1 MNPISKTLIQH
12 ILEEETSS
20 VGVFGGGFKPPT
32 KGHFAVV
39 EKILNNYNINKLII
53 FVGSGVRDNISQQ
66 QSLDIWNVYKKY
78 LPKKVEIVPS
88 QVPITSIYDYAKE
101 NPNTEVK
108 WFLGAREENIQDR
121 VDFEKRTKSAASK
134 PNLTPILITTPLEIS
149 GTKTRQSLQNKEEFF
164 TYLPDMLSDS
174 DKETVYSIL
183 SGINEWV
190 PEPEIDNIEDYADDV
205 LNPLDLKI
213 PPHFVDR
220 VNDRRNNPSI
230 EADELY
236 DFFDKLSDEKDD
248 LEDLLDDEG
257 EIVATDSDTNI
268 NIPLAKDNERINT
281 VVAKTIMRKKNFLT
295 PNKKLVF
302 EKTVGDSIVC
312 DNCGWTWKIKDGGN
326 DLYICHKCDHDNTP
340 KQTNNFFQSL
350 EDKEIDFT
358 APDEDRVKYYEEY
371 YKNLSPSDFKVEKQ
385 KDKVVISNISKKKLE
400 HNSEFKK
407 LLVSLTMYMMDHI
420 NIDPLPNVEFVE
432 DDNKNA
438 DDLLGK
444 TAYYDPNN
452 QTIVLYTYNRHPKDI
467 LRSYAHE
474 MIHHKQNLEGKIQN
488 IQGQNINE
496 DDYLKELEAEAY
508 LQGNGLLFRG
518 WENSLKN
525 D

>member
-88 QVPITSIYDYAKE
+88 QVPITSIYDYVKE

-108 WFLGAREENIQDR
+108 WFLGAREENIQDK

-302 EKTVGDSIVC
+302 EED
-312 DNCGWTWKIKDGGN
+312 
-326 DLYICHKCDHDNTP
+326 
-340 KQTNNFFQSL
+340 FFEPL
-350 EDKEIDFT
+350 EDDVD
-358 APDEDRVKYYEEY
+358 DERVNFYTEY
-371 YKNLSPSDFKVEKQ
+371 YKNLSPSEFQVEKQ

-432 DDNKNA
+432 DDSKNA
-438 DDLLGK
+438 NDLLGK

-452 QTIVLYTYNRHPKDI
+452 QTIVLYTYNRHPKDV

-474 MIHHKQNLEGKIQN
+474 MIHHKQNLEGKLQN
-488 IQGQNINE
+488 IKGQNINE

>member
-121 VDFEKRTKSAASK
+121 VDFEKRTKSASSK

-302 EKTVGDSIVC
+302 EED
-312 DNCGWTWKIKDGGN
+312 
-326 DLYICHKCDHDNTP
+326 
-340 KQTNNFFQSL
+340 FFEPL
-350 EDKEIDFT
+350 EDDVD
-358 APDEDRVKYYEEY
+358 DERVNFYAEY
-371 YKNLSPSDFKVEKQ
+371 YKNLSPSEFQVEKQ

-400 HNSEFKK
+400 HNLEFKK

-452 QTIVLYTYNRHPKDI
+452 QTIVLYTYNRHPKDV

-518 WENSLKN
+518 WENSLKK
-525 D
+525 

>member
-1 MNPISKTLIQH
+1 MNPISKSLIKH
-12 ILEEETSS
+12 ILEEETPSI
-20 VGVFGGGFKPPT
+20 GVFGGGFKPPT

-53 FVGSGVRDNISQQ
+53 FVGSGVRDGISQQ
-66 QSLDIWNVYKKY
+66 QSLDIWNIYKKY
-78 LPKKVEIVPS
+78 LPKKVEIAPS

-101 NPNTEVK
+101 NPDTEVK
-108 WFLGAREENIQDR
+108 WFLGAREENVQDR
-121 VDFEKRTKSAASK
+121 IDFEKRTKSTANK

-149 GTKTRQSLQNKEEFF
+149 GTKTRQSLKNKEEFF
-164 TYLPDMLSDS
+164 TYLPDVLSDS
-174 DKETVYSIL
+174 DKEAVYSIL

-236 DFFDKLSDEKDD
+236 NFFDKLSDEKDD

-268 NIPLAKDNERINT
+268 NIPLAKDNKRVNT
-281 VVAKTIMRKKNFLT
+281 IVAKTIMRKKNFLT

-302 EKTVGDSIVC
+302 EEDFFEPLENGVDDERV
-312 DNCGWTWKIKDGGN
+312 
-326 DLYICHKCDHDNTP
+326 
-340 KQTNNFFQSL
+340 NFY
-350 EDKEIDFT
+350 
-358 APDEDRVKYYEEY
+358 AEY
-371 YKNLSPSDFKVEKQ
+371 YKNLSPSEFQVEKQ
-385 KDKVVISNISKKKLE
+385 KDKVIISNISKKKLE
-400 HNSEFKK
+400 HNPEFKK
-407 LLVSLTMYMMDHI
+407 LLVSLTMYMMNHI

-432 DDNKNA
+432 DDNENA
-438 DDLLGK
+438 KDLLGK

-488 IQGQNINE
+488 IQGQDINE

>member
-121 VDFEKRTKSAASK
+121 VDFEKRTKSATSK

-302 EKTVGDSIVC
+302 EED
-312 DNCGWTWKIKDGGN
+312 
-326 DLYICHKCDHDNTP
+326 
-340 KQTNNFFQSL
+340 FFEPL
-350 EDKEIDFT
+350 EDDVD
-358 APDEDRVKYYEEY
+358 DERVNFYAEY
-371 YKNLSPSDFKVEKQ
+371 YKNLSPSEFQVEKQ

-400 HNSEFKK
+400 HNLEFKK

-518 WENSLKN
+518 WENSLKK
-525 D
+525 

>member
-121 VDFEKRTKSAASK
+121 VDFEKRTKSASSK

-302 EKTVGDSIVC
+302 EED
-312 DNCGWTWKIKDGGN
+312 
-326 DLYICHKCDHDNTP
+326 
-340 KQTNNFFQSL
+340 FFEPL
-350 EDKEIDFT
+350 EDDVD
-358 APDEDRVKYYEEY
+358 DERVNFYAEY
-371 YKNLSPSDFKVEKQ
+371 YKNLSPSEFQVEKQ

-432 DDNKNA
+432 DDSKNA
-438 DDLLGK
+438 NDLLGK
-444 TAYYDPNN
+444 TAYYDPNS
-452 QTIVLYTYNRHPKDI
+452 QTIVLYTYNRHPKDV

-496 DDYLKELEAEAY
+496 DEYLKELEAEAY

-518 WENSLKN
+518 WENSLKK
-525 D
+525 

>member
-1 MNPISKTLIQH
+1 MNPISKSLIQH
-12 ILEEETSS
+12 ILEEETPS

-53 FVGSGVRDNISQQ
+53 FVGSGIRDGISQQ
-66 QSLDIWNVYKKY
+66 QSLDIWNIYKKY

-88 QVPITSIYDYAKE
+88 QNPITSIYDYAKE
-101 NPNTEVK
+101 NPDTEVK
-108 WFLGAREENIQDR
+108 WFLGAREENVQDR
-121 VDFEKRTKSAASK
+121 IDFEKRTKSTSSK

-164 TYLPDMLSDS
+164 TYLPDILSNS
-174 DKETVYSIL
+174 DKEAVYSTL

-190 PEPEIDNIEDYADDV
+190 PEPEIDDIEDYADDV
-205 LNPLDLKI
+205 LDPLDLKI

-268 NIPLAKDNERINT
+268 NIPLAKDNKRVNT
-281 VVAKTIMRKKNFLT
+281 IVAKTIMRKKNFLT

-302 EKTVGDSIVC
+302 EED
-312 DNCGWTWKIKDGGN
+312 
-326 DLYICHKCDHDNTP
+326 
-340 KQTNNFFQSL
+340 FFEPL
-350 EDKEIDFT
+350 EENPGFKE
-358 APDEDRVKYYEEY
+358 
-371 YKNLSPSDFKVEKQ
+371 
-385 KDKVVISNISKKKLE
+385 
-400 HNSEFKK
+400 
-407 LLVSLTMYMMDHI
+407 LLVSLTIYMMEHI
-420 NIDPLPNVEFVE
+420 NIEPLPNLVFVE
-432 DDNKNA
+432 DDIENA
-438 DDLLGK
+438 NNLLGK
-444 TAYYDPNN
+444 TAYYDPNDP
-452 QTIVLYTYNRHPKDI
+452 TIVLYTYNRHPKDV
-467 LRSYAHE
+467 LRSYPHE
-474 MIHHKQNLEGKIQN
+474 MIHHMQNLEGRINN
-488 IQGQNINE
+488 IQGDNINE
-496 DDYLKELEAEAY
+496 DEYLAELELEAY
-508 LQGNGLLFRG
+508 SKGNMLFRG

>member
-302 EKTVGDSIVC
+302 EED
-312 DNCGWTWKIKDGGN
+312 
-326 DLYICHKCDHDNTP
+326 
-340 KQTNNFFQSL
+340 FFEPL
-350 EDKEIDFT
+350 EDDVD
-358 APDEDRVKYYEEY
+358 DERVNFYTEY
-371 YKNLSPSDFKVEKQ
+371 YKNLSPSEFQVEKQ

-432 DDNKNA
+432 DDSKNA
-438 DDLLGK
+438 NDLLGK

-452 QTIVLYTYNRHPKDI
+452 QTIVLYTYNRHPKDV

-488 IQGQNINE
+488 IKGQNINE
-496 DDYLKELEAEAY
+496 DEYLKELEAEAY

>member
-121 VDFEKRTKSAASK
+121 VDFEKRTKSASSK

-302 EKTVGDSIVC
+302 EED
-312 DNCGWTWKIKDGGN
+312 
-326 DLYICHKCDHDNTP
+326 
-340 KQTNNFFQSL
+340 FFEPL
-350 EDKEIDFT
+350 EDDVD
-358 APDEDRVKYYEEY
+358 DERVNFYAEY
-371 YKNLSPSDFKVEKQ
+371 YKNLSPSEFQVEKQ

-432 DDNKNA
+432 DDSKNA
-438 DDLLGK
+438 NDLLGK

-452 QTIVLYTYNRHPKDI
+452 QTIVLYTYNRHPKDV

-496 DDYLKELEAEAY
+496 DEYLKELEAEAY

-518 WENSLKN
+518 WENSLKK
-525 D
+525 